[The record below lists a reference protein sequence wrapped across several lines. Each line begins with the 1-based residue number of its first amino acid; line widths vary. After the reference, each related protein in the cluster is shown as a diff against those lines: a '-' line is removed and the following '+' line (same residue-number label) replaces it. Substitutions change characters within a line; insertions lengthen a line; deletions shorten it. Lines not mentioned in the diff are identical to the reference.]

1 MNNTPKI
8 FISSTIYD
16 FKDLRSAL
24 KFYLEQLGY
33 IVYTSENND
42 FKVDGSVHSYDAC
55 LKLIEECDYFILLI
69 GGRVGGWYNKENK
82 VSITRQE
89 YRTAY
94 KLHKQGK
101 LEIIS
106 FVRSD
111 VWQLKESRNELA
123 KHLHNLNFLEKE
135 TKESVLNFPTKFAN
149 DAEFVSDFIM
159 EVGRNAETNKA
170 LKENG
175 ELPTGNWIRQFNSFR
190 DIIDALSSL
199 IKLGNLD
206 RKFSTELL
214 RIELE
219 NFFNGLA
226 RPIKENM
233 FLMHNILTDLLDL
246 INPPNDLNDNI
257 VIPSD
262 KWENFINTFFLINCS
277 MTSIPIDINI
287 INQILTSK
295 SFFYFDNQHN
305 AFFKS
310 SIYNAILELK
320 EKILFF
326 QSTQMD
332 LVVTMDLLEKI
343 KHTKKVDT
351 YYMSVSDFSKFL
363 FVAGTYSNIVL
374 LVNAIKNALPH
385 SDKYIQ
391 PNLFDCTIL
400 FKNISY
406 ESVDF

>member
-55 LKLIEECDYFILLI
+55 LKLIRECDYFILLI
-69 GGRVGGWYNKENK
+69 GSRVGGWYNKENK

-89 YRTAY
+89 YKTAY
-94 KLHKQGK
+94 ELHRQGK

-175 ELPTGNWIRQFNSFR
+175 ELPTGNWIRQFDSFR
-190 DIIDALSSL
+190 DIIDALSGLINLGSL
-199 IKLGNLD
+199 DYKLNLEIL
-206 RKFSTELL
+206 KNELDFYISKTNEIL
-214 RIELE
+214 R
-219 NFFNGLA
+219 NN
-226 RPIKENM
+226 PD
-233 FLMHNILTDLLDL
+233 ILYITSNNLIRNLKREKYSYNKILLDK
-246 INPPNDLNDNI
+246 DNWELFI
-257 VIPSD
+257 SIFWYTSVIHY
-262 KWENFINTFFLINCS
+262 
-277 MTSIPIDINI
+277 IPIDIQILNS
-287 INQILTSK
+287 ILTSK
-295 SFFYFDNQHN
+295 TLFKFNSKNQSFQKSPIYDDLISLKNN
-305 AFFKS
+305 INNFKKADIDIS
-310 SIYNAILELK
+310 EYVEFTNNMKETYKLK
-320 EKILFF
+320 GYYLIEQMQLTKII
-326 QSTQMD
+326 SR
-332 LVVTMDLLEKI
+332 
-343 KHTKKVDT
+343 
-351 YYMSVSDFSKFL
+351 
-363 FVAGTYSNIVL
+363 AGTISNIFNLANSIVKSIDSGL
-374 LVNAIKNALPH
+374 YQEPK
-385 SDKYIQ
+385 
-391 PNLFDCTIL
+391 LFDFDSFVLKVIDYTTI
-400 FKNISY
+400 ST
-406 ESVDF
+406 